1 MSHHK
6 EKYLDSMW
14 VLAMINEMIEESI
27 YHTET
32 FAHSLK
38 AHHNDNAAKVF
49 DRTCEKFKAEQS
61 IVQNY
66 TLNVDF
72 PNIPPWEMPY
82 SEYKHPATVLID
94 STYLMTEVEAWKLMN
109 AMIKIHNSFYHFLH
123 KETKE
128 GDVYHIIDQLVN
140 HCNQC
145 TQENKEQ
152 ELNAEANRGYL

>member
-14 VLAMINEMIEESI
+14 VLAMINAMIEESI

-32 FAHSLK
+32 FAYSLK
-38 AHHNDNAAKVF
+38 AHHNDKAAKVF

-61 IVQNY
+61 IVLNY
-66 TLNVDF
+66 TLNVDL

-82 SEYKHPATVLID
+82 SEYKHPAIVLID
-94 STYLMTEVEAWKLMN
+94 STYLMTEAEAWKLMN
-109 AMIKIHNSFYHFLH
+109 AMIKIHNSFYNFLH

-128 GDVYHIIDQLVN
+128 GEVYHIIDQLVN
-140 HCNQC
+140 HSNQC
-145 TQENKEQ
+145 TQENNEQ
-152 ELNAEANRGYL
+152 ELNAEAKRGYL